1 MDDDPVLHS
10 LGADLEQSDP
20 ALAAFLSGRAPSRH
34 RHSAA
39 WLLLAVPLLIP
50 ALILPLRVSL
60 GVLAISLILA
70 SPVLVC
76 WLCAVSEGPATGRS

>member
-1 MDDDPVLHS
+1 MDDDPVLFS

-20 ALAAFLSGRAPSRH
+20 ALAAFLSGRAPSRR
-34 RHSAA
+34 RHSAV

-50 ALILPLRVSL
+50 ALILPMRVSL

-76 WLCAVSEGPATGRS
+76 WLCADPEGPATGRS